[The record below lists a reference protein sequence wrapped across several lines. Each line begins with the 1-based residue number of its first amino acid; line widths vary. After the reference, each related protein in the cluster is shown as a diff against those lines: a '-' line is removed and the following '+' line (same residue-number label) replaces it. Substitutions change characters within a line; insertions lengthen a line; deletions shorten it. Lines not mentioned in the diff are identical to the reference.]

1 LLKGKGGAKLLYF
14 DNAATTWPK
23 PEEVY
28 RAHDQALRQGGNAG
42 RGVHQA
48 SLAASRTLFRTRDS
62 LARLFKI
69 KERDRIIFTQNVT
82 ESLNLALQG
91 ILNPGDH
98 VLVSSLEHNAVI
110 RPLEYLKSRG
120 VSYSVVP
127 SSPEG
132 ELDLQVCE
140 QYIKPKTKLMCFTH
154 ASNVL
159 GTILPV
165 RELGRFA
172 RKHELLFMV
181 DAAQSAG
188 VIPID
193 VEEMNIDLLAFTGH
207 KGLLGPPGTGGL
219 FVREGI
225 VLRPLI
231 YGGTGTHSA
240 SLSQPELWP
249 EGLESGTRNVPG
261 LAGLNAG
268 VEYILAR
275 GIASLRRHELELMN
289 LLLSGLESIPGIRIL
304 GPREPE
310 KRVGLVS
317 CVFSCH
323 SADKIASLLDRK
335 YGIITRAGLH
345 CAPLAH
351 KTAGTD
357 TQGAL
362 RISLGIYHTEEDIK
376 TLLAALEE
384 LLRGE

>member
-1 LLKGKGGAKLLYF
+1 MLYF

-42 RGVHQA
+42 RGVNQA
-48 SLAASRTLFRTRDS
+48 SLAAGRILFRTRDS
-62 LARLFKI
+62 LARLFNV
-69 KERDRIIFTQNVT
+69 KERERIIFTQNVT

-91 ILNPGDH
+91 LLNPGDH

-120 VSYSVVP
+120 INYSVVP
-127 SSPEG
+127 CSPEG
-132 ELDLQVCE
+132 ELDLRLCKQF
-140 QYIKPKTKLMCFTH
+140 IKPETKLLCFTH

-159 GTILPV
+159 GAILPV
-165 RELGRFA
+165 HELGRLA
-172 RKHELLFMV
+172 REHQLLFMV

-188 VIPID
+188 IIPLD

-268 VEYILAR
+268 VEYLLAR

-289 LLLSGLESIPGIRIL
+289 LLLAGLASIPGIKIL

-317 CVFSCH
+317 CVFSHH
-323 SADKIASLLDRK
+323 SADKISFLLDRN
-335 YGIITRAGLH
+335 YDIITRAGLH

-351 KTAGTD
+351 KTAGTEK
-357 TQGAL
+357 QGAL

-376 TLLAALEE
+376 ALLAALQEI
-384 LLRGE
+384 LGGE